1 MAEKLGFEKLVLKNE
16 TLRGNFVPQDKE
28 SYYSGEVFG
37 KVLKFV
43 QLNPRNCKL
52 REHKGKLT
60 LAIENIVSVQS
71 AIDVLTAIN
80 TTGN

>member
-1 MAEKLGFEKLVLKNE
+1 MGFEKLVLKNE

-28 SYYSGEVFG
+28 SYYTGKVFG

-43 QLNPRNCKL
+43 QHNARNCKM

-60 LAIENIVSVQS
+60 LAIDNITSVQN
-71 AIDVLTAIN
+71 AIDILNAIN
-80 TTGN
+80 ETD